1 MHPGSASIKTPR
13 TRPDRQA
20 RPARSQNWRIHQD
33 FGDPLPTGDR
43 MNACSSRS
51 IPALSIR
58 YGQSAVRE
66 TEVIDNLS
74 IVITTARIDTYLR
87 GEQNRPKSPVS
98 VGETRADRGLQISLE
113 RMLITRP
120 RMAVTYRNEMTA
132 WKRVV
137 RRIDRLLTVTSEV

>member
-1 MHPGSASIKTPR
+1 MFLAVDSGTA
-13 TRPDRQA
+13 
-20 RPARSQNWRIHQD
+20 
-33 FGDPLPTGDR
+33 
-43 MNACSSRS
+43 
-51 IPALSIR
+51 IR
-58 YGQSAVRE
+58 YGQSAVHE

-74 IVITTARIDTYLR
+74 IVTTTARIDTFCETNKIAPRLQLL
-87 GEQNRPKSPVS
+87 GQ
-98 VGETRADRGLQISLE
+98 ETRARRDLQISLE